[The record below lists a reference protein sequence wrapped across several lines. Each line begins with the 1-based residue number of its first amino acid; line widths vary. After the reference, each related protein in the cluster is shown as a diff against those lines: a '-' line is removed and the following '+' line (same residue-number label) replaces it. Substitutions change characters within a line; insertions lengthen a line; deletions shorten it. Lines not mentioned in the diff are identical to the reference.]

1 GAHGIWRALLL
12 RLILPDWPNEVE
24 SAKLV
29 FDDKGHWRRP
39 RDALRGRAHL
49 VQNCQP
55 KLSERPH
62 RTNRSNEQALPG
74 VAAVA
79 AMRLWRRVV
88 PLFLVVG
95 LRWLPRRPA
104 LGDVFEACEEE
115 VPTLRMHRHSFVGQS
130 TMDEMEPRAAVG
142 RLEIDLHRAGS
153 RRD

>member
-1 GAHGIWRALLL
+1 MWSVLPNPGAHGIWRALIL

-29 FDDKGHWRRP
+29 FDDKVRWRRP

-79 AMRLWRRVV
+79 AMEESRAPISCRRSSVA
-88 PLFLVVG
+88 
-95 LRWLPRRPA
+95 PA
-104 LGDVFEACEEE
+104 PARNRGT
-115 VPTLRMHRHSFVGQS
+115 TLLHSRYCC
-130 TMDEMEPRAAVG
+130 DPWE
-142 RLEIDLHRAGS
+142 
-153 RRD
+153 